1 MSLEKLEQADAP
13 TAVRAALASVR
24 FPMVP
29 IKVSDGL
36 TFSLTQEAIDQLVEA
51 LAKGGP
57 K

>member
-1 MSLEKLEQADAP
+1 MSLEKLEQADA
-13 TAVRAALASVR
+13 TADVRAALASVR

-51 LAKGGP
+51 LPTEGP